1 MSLSGSGLCQVC
13 CFSQHS
19 AQRTFCPAAELWLS
33 QWNCCHTAAAASLA
47 LLNAAR
53 GHLRCCLTFPFL
65 LLCLPNFVLCP
76 VCSSLSVSY
85 FHLFM
90 HCLLITFP
98 GFCSASQNAVI
109 VRDFLSSEHTDHTDA
124 FQGTQRAEPGAV
136 PGEGQSAPRGVGA
149 DCCRCAPPAC
159 WAALPAAPPGAP
171 CRCGLCTLLSS

>member
-1 MSLSGSGLCQVC
+1 
-13 CFSQHS
+13 
-19 AQRTFCPAAELWLS
+19 
-33 QWNCCHTAAAASLA
+33 
-47 LLNAAR
+47 
-53 GHLRCCLTFPFL
+53 
-65 LLCLPNFVLCP
+65 
-76 VCSSLSVSY
+76 
-85 FHLFM
+85 M

-149 DCCRCAPPAC
+149 DCCRSAPPAC

-171 CRCGLCTLLSS
+171 CRCGLCIRYSALKALCPFLSASEKATREVGRGRGRAAHCLVTDGHY